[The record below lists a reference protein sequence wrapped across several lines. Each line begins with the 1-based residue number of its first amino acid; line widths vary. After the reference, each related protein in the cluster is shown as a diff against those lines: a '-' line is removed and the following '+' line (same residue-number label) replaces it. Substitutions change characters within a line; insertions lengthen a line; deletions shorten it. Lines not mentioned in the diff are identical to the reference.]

1 MINVLRKIIIG
12 LTPWAF
18 GLFMVAYSNDCS
30 AQEEMDDLTYE
41 AEEDT
46 IPKVKHP
53 SKTAMLYSAILPGAG
68 QIYNHIHLPRT
79 SRRKWNA
86 YWKVPLIYGAL
97 GGSIYM
103 LISSQKEIGNLKKEY
118 NYRIDNNQQPLFNEY
133 TQFDTQAITQL
144 VGANQTRRDI
154 FILTTALV
162 YLINI
167 IDANVE
173 AHFINFDVSRDL
185 SMQIRPVATA
195 QGTFGLGMNLRF
207 K

>member
-1 MINVLRKIIIG
+1 M
-12 LTPWAF
+12 AC
-18 GLFMVAYSNDCS
+18 YSVDCV
-30 AQEEMDDLTYE
+30 AQEDLEDFSYE
-41 AEEDT
+41 AEQDT
-46 IPKVKHP
+46 LPKVKHP
-53 SKTAMLYSAILPGAG
+53 SKKAMLYSAILPGAG
-68 QIYNHIHLPRT
+68 QIYNHIHLPRE

-97 GGSIYM
+97 GGSVYM
-103 LISSQKEIGNLKKEY
+103 LVSSQKEIGMLKSEY
-118 NYRIDNNQQPLFNEY
+118 DYRLNGVGSANIEY
-133 TQFDTQAITQL
+133 SQFDNQAITQL

-154 FILTTALV
+154 FILTSVLV
-162 YLINI
+162 YFINV
-167 IDANVE
+167 IDANIE